1 MKVNNKIYYHANSGD
16 KLKVGDILVFNS
28 STKNKMW
35 DTVYNSEY
43 LLDDMDVNEIMI
55 KHMNNKDINF
65 TNDELVTIFKTVNN
79 DVYVM
84 RELALEEVR
93 KEKYSNYPSRL
104 RCMYVCPNIDDAR
117 EWVNIL
123 KRNNKECHQILK
135 LECSGEVF
143 SFDGKLLRRINCS
156 YNKHLENAEKYW
168 SKSTNENN
176 EYLFYGTAIVVD
188 IEEV

>member
-16 KLKVGDILVFNS
+16 KLKVGDILVFNY

-35 DTVYNSEY
+35 DTVYNSEH
-43 LLDDMDVNEIMI
+43 LLDDMDANEIMI

-65 TNDELVTIFKTVNN
+65 SNDELVTIFKTVNN
-79 DVYVM
+79 DAYVM

-93 KEKYSNYPSRL
+93 KEKYQDYPSRL
-104 RCMYVCPNIDDAR
+104 RCMYVCPDVDVAR

-135 LECSGEVF
+135 LEF
-143 SFDGKLLRRINCS
+143 SVTKNIL
-156 YNKHLENAEKYW
+156 
-168 SKSTNENN
+168 
-176 EYLFYGTAIVVD
+176 
-188 IEEV
+188 